1 MDDRVLISPHMVS
14 SNYGSGL
21 KPGLLWGTRAVIA
34 ALKGEVLDNVYNKEV
49 IDQWKSRFG
58 GKALI

>member
-1 MDDRVLISPHMVS
+1 MVS

-21 KPGLLWGTRAVIA
+21 KTGLLWGTQSVIA
-34 ALKGEVLDNVYNKEV
+34 ALKGEVPTYVYNTEV

-58 GKALI
+58 GKSIL